1 MILGCQASITKQDQV
16 DIWRPA
22 MFRSAKLI
30 ALLGCVAVVGACEEV
45 PPGGPTVMAL
55 PSAGK
60 NLTTLE
66 QEDGQCRAQAAT
78 KIGNVS
84 PGQAGAQAA
93 VGSAAVGTVL
103 GAAAGSAIG
112 PAVGNAGAG
121 AAIGGA
127 TGLAGGAAIGA
138 NNATTSEGDLQMRYD
153 IAYTECMYSHGD
165 TVQRAPPG
173 ADGYYANVGYPY
185 YGYPWYGWAGPG
197 FFGGG
202 IFVVR
207 GDHDFHHQFRGFHN
221 GFHRFHDGF
230 HGAFHSG
237 FHGGGGFHR

>member
-1 MILGCQASITKQDQV
+1 
-16 DIWRPA
+16 

-30 ALLGCVAVVGACEEV
+30 AFFGCVSVVAACEEV

-55 PSAGK
+55 PSPGK
-60 NLTTLE
+60 NLTTFE
-66 QEDGQCRAQAAT
+66 QDDGQCRAQAAA

-84 PGQAGAQAA
+84 PGQAGTQAA

-112 PAVGNAGAG
+112 AAAGNAGAG

-127 TGLAGGAAIGA
+127 AGLAGGAAIGA
-138 NNATTSEGDLQMRYD
+138 NNGTASEGDLQMRYD

-165 TVQRAPPG
+165 TVQRAPSG
-173 ADGYYANVGYPY
+173 GYGYYANVGYPY

-202 IFVVR
+202 IFVFR
-207 GDHDFHHQFRGFHN
+207 GDHDSHHQFHGFHD
-221 GFHRFHDGF
+221 GFHRFHSGF
-230 HGAFHSG
+230 HGG